1 MSAINNP
8 LIRAGQHLVGAVREA
23 SEHSLATLFAGDEKA
38 LEQRWACSAV
48 QTKDGKWLVVLGE
61 GHVQGGESVRI
72 RVHDSGVFGRG
83 NLRDRAWFEANA
95 EQILLGALFIKD
107 KGGAASVL
115 QDGVDSS
122 KQLRIKI
129 VELTTAPADARWR
142 TEVSVEAAQAG
153 LDHLATQTAL
163 TNVHGDL
170 QARVGNAASNVTTLI
185 STVAGLTTQSALTNV
200 QGDLQARV
208 GNVADD
214 VTIIREKING
224 ITNGGSS
231 GGGAVANEFVPVKF
245 YFTPAGENRRLWT
258 TMKVIGSNGVTHEL
272 DPNDF
277 ERSLNH
283 YMPYDKPPSGW
294 APR

>member
-115 QDGVDSS
+115 RDGADSS

-129 VELTTAPADARWR
+129 VELTTAPRRRA
-142 TEVSVEAAQAG
+142 
-153 LDHLATQTAL
+153 LA
-163 TNVHGDL
+163 HGGE
-170 QARVGNAASNVTTLI
+170 R
-185 STVAGLTTQSALTNV
+185 
-200 QGDLQARV
+200 
-208 GNVADD
+208 
-214 VTIIREKING
+214 
-224 ITNGGSS
+224 
-231 GGGAVANEFVPVKF
+231 GGGARRRGSAAIAGRGAAEGAAGVVAGGPSQ
-245 YFTPAGENRRLWT
+245 G
-258 TMKVIGSNGVTHEL
+258 THGARAL
-272 DPNDF
+272 
-277 ERSLNH
+277 R
-283 YMPYDKPPSGW
+283 
-294 APR
+294 